1 MSDILLLP
9 PVNMIDISLGLRPRL
24 ISIILPVGY
33 QEYIQYINFASAHLM
48 MRPIKGRNLISQ
60 SRCS

>member
-9 PVNMIDISLGLRPRL
+9 PVNMIDISLGLRPWL

-33 QEYIQYINFASAHLM
+33 QEYIQYIMVIMLAHE
-48 MRPIKGRNLISQ
+48 
-60 SRCS
+60 